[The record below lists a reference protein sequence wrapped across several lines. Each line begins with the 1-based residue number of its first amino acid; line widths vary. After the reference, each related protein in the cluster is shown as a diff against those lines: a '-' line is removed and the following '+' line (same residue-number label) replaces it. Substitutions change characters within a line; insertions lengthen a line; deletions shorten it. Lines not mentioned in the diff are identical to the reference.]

1 MRIPFYITIPS
12 CLLIVLIVW
21 WISTRHID
29 FLTPPTQAQLEIIH
43 NKTIASLPISK
54 SQPEVTAVATPN
66 LPNIEQ
72 SANDPSVVY
81 EGAIDI
87 GDLSPPKDLDTYS
100 ERAPDGAAKLLKL
113 AAELEQQNAPQRAL
127 LANERVLD
135 LSQANPQQ
143 IYLAQHNIRRI
154 SPSLPAWNQD
164 SKATHPIVIHIGT
177 GQKFAKVLPEIMES
191 ITQELHSSSS
201 GLIHCKIELNIGES
215 IRTNDAPT
223 PVALWMT
230 GKSKSSPST
239 DVLSFTSNNPDTLRK
254 ELLKTIFN
262 LIRGQLS
269 KSTSYNPAPEAVDD
283 PQIALSSNITRLLWN
298 EFGKTLNPPPKSR

>member
-21 WISTRHID
+21 WISTRRID
-29 FLTPPTQAQLEIIH
+29 FLTPPPAAKLAEIH
-43 NKTIASLPISK
+43 KKTIASLPISK
-54 SQPEVTAVATPN
+54 SQPEITAVATPA

-72 SANDPSVVY
+72 SNNDPSVVY
-81 EGAIDI
+81 TGTVDI
-87 GDLSPPKDLDTYS
+87 GDISPPKTLDTYS

-113 AAELEQQNAPQRAL
+113 AADLEQQNSPQRAL

-143 IYLAQHNIRRI
+143 IYLALHNIRRI
-154 SPSLPAWNQD
+154 SPTLPAWNQD
-164 SKATHPIVIHIGT
+164 TKTSKPIVIHIGT
-177 GQKFAKVLPEIMES
+177 GQTFAKVLPEIMES
-191 ITQELHSSSS
+191 IIQEVHRSSS
-201 GLIHCKIELNIGES
+201 GLIQCKIELNIGES

-223 PVALWMT
+223 PIALWMT
-230 GKSKSSPST
+230 GKDKNSPST
-239 DVLSFTSNNPDTLRK
+239 DVLSFTSNNPDTLHK

-298 EFGKTLNPPPKSR
+298 EFGKNLNPPPKSR

>member
-12 CLLIVLIVW
+12 CLLIVLLVW
-21 WISTRHID
+21 WISTRKID
-29 FLTPPTQAQLEIIH
+29 FLTPPSAAKLEEIH
-43 NKTIASLPISK
+43 KKTIASLPISK
-54 SQPEVTAVATPN
+54 TPTEVTAVATPA

-72 SANDPSVVY
+72 TTNDPSVVY
-81 EGAIDI
+81 TGTVDI
-87 GDLSPPKDLDTYS
+87 GDLSPPKTLDTYS

-113 AAELEQQNAPQRAL
+113 AADLEKQNAPQRAL

-143 IYLAQHNIRRI
+143 IYLALHNIRRI
-154 SPSLPAWNQD
+154 SPTLPAWNQD
-164 SKATHPIVIHIGT
+164 TRASQSIIIHIGT

-191 ITQELHSSSS
+191 ITQEVHRSSS
-201 GLIHCKIELNIGES
+201 GLIQCKVELNIGES
-215 IRTNDAPT
+215 IRTSDAPT
-223 PVALWMT
+223 PVAVWMT
-230 GKSKSSPST
+230 GKDKNTPST
-239 DVLSFTSNNPDTLRK
+239 DVLAFTSNNPESLRN

-298 EFGKTLNPPPKSR
+298 EFGKTLNPPPKAR

>member
-12 CLLIVLIVW
+12 CLLIVLLVW
-21 WISTRHID
+21 WISTRGID
-29 FLTPPTQAQLEIIH
+29 FLTPPPAAKLEEIH
-43 NKTIASLPISK
+43 RKTIASLPISK
-54 SQPEVTAVATPN
+54 SQPEITAVATPA

-72 SANDPSVVY
+72 SNNDPSVVY
-81 EGAIDI
+81 TGTVDI
-87 GDLSPPKDLDTYS
+87 GDISPPKTLDTYS

-113 AAELEQQNAPQRAL
+113 AADLEQQNSPQRAL

-143 IYLAQHNIRRI
+143 IYLALHNIRRI
-154 SPSLPAWNQD
+154 SPTLPAWNQD
-164 SKATHPIVIHIGT
+164 TKASQTIVVHIGT

-191 ITQELHSSSS
+191 ITEEVHRSSS
-201 GLIHCKIELNIGES
+201 GLIQCKIELNIGES

-223 PVALWMT
+223 PIALWMT
-230 GKSKSSPST
+230 GKDKNSPST
-239 DVLSFTSNNPDTLRK
+239 DVLSFTSNNPDTLHK

>member
-21 WISTRHID
+21 WIGTRKID
-29 FLTPPTQAQLEIIH
+29 FLTPPSAAKLEEIRK
-43 NKTIASLPISK
+43 KTIASLPISK
-54 SQPEVTAVATPN
+54 SQPEVTAVATPAI
-66 LPNIEQ
+66 PNIEQ
-72 SANDPSVVY
+72 SANDPTVVY
-81 EGAIDI
+81 AGTVDI
-87 GDLSPPKDLDTYS
+87 GDLSPPKTLDTYS

-113 AAELEQQNAPQRAL
+113 AADLEQQNAPQRAL

-143 IYLAQHNIRRI
+143 IYLALHNIRRI
-154 SPSLPAWNQD
+154 SPTLPAWNQD
-164 SKATHPIVIHIGT
+164 TKASQSIVIHIGT
-177 GQKFAKVLPEIMES
+177 GQKFAKVLPEMMES
-191 ITQELHSSSS
+191 IIQEVHRSSS
-201 GLIHCKIELNIGES
+201 GLIQCKVELNIGKS

-223 PVALWMT
+223 PVAVWMT

-239 DVLSFTSNNPDTLRK
+239 DVLSFTSNNPETLRK

-269 KSTSYNPAPEAVDD
+269 KSTSYNPAPEAIDD
-283 PQIALSSNITRLLWN
+283 PQIALASNITRLLWN
-298 EFGKTLNPPPKSR
+298 EFGKNLNPPPKAR

>member
-21 WISTRHID
+21 WIGTRKID
-29 FLTPPTQAQLEIIH
+29 FLTPPSAAKLEEIRK
-43 NKTIASLPISK
+43 KTIASLPISK
-54 SQPEVTAVATPN
+54 SQPEVTAVATPAI
-66 LPNIEQ
+66 PNIEQ
-72 SANDPSVVY
+72 SANDPTVVY
-81 EGAIDI
+81 AGTVDI
-87 GDLSPPKDLDTYS
+87 GDLSPPKTLDTYS

-113 AAELEQQNAPQRAL
+113 AADLEQQNAPQRAL

-143 IYLAQHNIRRI
+143 IYLALHNIRRI
-154 SPSLPAWNQD
+154 SPTLPAWNQD
-164 SKATHPIVIHIGT
+164 TKASQSIVIHIGT
-177 GQKFAKVLPEIMES
+177 GQKFAKVLPEMMES
-191 ITQELHSSSS
+191 IIQEVHRSSS
-201 GLIHCKIELNIGES
+201 GLIQCKVELNIGQS

-223 PVALWMT
+223 PVAVWMT

-239 DVLSFTSNNPDTLRK
+239 DVLSFTSNNPETLRK

-269 KSTSYNPAPEAVDD
+269 KSTSYNPAPEAIDD
-283 PQIALSSNITRLLWN
+283 PQIALASNITRLLWN
-298 EFGKTLNPPPKSR
+298 EFGKNLNPPPKAR

>member
-21 WISTRHID
+21 WISTRRID
-29 FLTPPTQAQLEIIH
+29 FLTPPPAAKLEEIH
-43 NKTIASLPISK
+43 KKTIASLPISRIPPK
-54 SQPEVTAVATPN
+54 VTAVATPA
-66 LPNIEQ
+66 LPNIEH
-72 SANDPSVVY
+72 STNDPSVVY
-81 EGAIDI
+81 TGTVDI
-87 GDLSPPKDLDTYS
+87 GDISPPKTLDTYS

-113 AAELEQQNAPQRAL
+113 AADLEQQNSPQRAL

-143 IYLAQHNIRRI
+143 IYLALHNIRRI
-154 SPSLPAWNQD
+154 SPTLPAWNQD
-164 SKATHPIVIHIGT
+164 TKTSQPITIHIGT
-177 GQKFAKVLPEIMES
+177 GQTFAKVLPEIMES
-191 ITQELHSSSS
+191 IIQEVHRSSS
-201 GLIHCKIELNIGES
+201 GLIQCKLELNIADY
-215 IRTNDAPT
+215 IPTNDAPA
-223 PVALWMT
+223 PIALWMT
-230 GKSKSSPST
+230 GKDKNSPST

-298 EFGKTLNPPPKSR
+298 EFGKTLNPPPKAR

>member
-12 CLLIVLIVW
+12 CLIMVLIVW
-21 WISTRHID
+21 WINTRRID
-29 FLTPPTQAQLEIIH
+29 FLTPPTQAELEAIRI
-43 NKTIASLPISK
+43 KTIASLPISK
-54 SQPEVTAVATPN
+54 TQSEIIAVATPA
-66 LPNIEQ
+66 LSNIEQ

-81 EGAIDI
+81 QGAIDI

-113 AAELEQQNAPQRAL
+113 AALLEQQNTPQRAL

-135 LSQANPQQ
+135 LSQANPEQ
-143 IYLAQHNIRRI
+143 IYLALYNIHRL
-154 SPSLPAWNQD
+154 SPTLPAWNQD
-164 SKATHPIVIHIGT
+164 LKTSHPIVIHIGT
-177 GQKFAKVLPEIMES
+177 GQKFEKILPEIMDG
-191 ITQELHSSSS
+191 ITKELNSSSS
-201 GLIHCKIELNIGES
+201 GLIQSKVELNIGES

-223 PVALWMT
+223 PVAVWIT
-230 GKSKSSPST
+230 GKDKKGPST
-239 DVLSFTSNNPDTLRK
+239 DVLSFTSNNPATLRK

-298 EFGKTLNPPPKSR
+298 EFGKNLNPPPKTR